1 MAERR
6 ATGRVYK
13 EVTLQQLRSFHEAAR
28 LKTFAA
34 AAKSLGLAQP
44 TVWAQVHGLERQFG
58 VKLFE
63 TTRRGCQLTSA
74 GQLLIALAASP
85 LAGIHSLKERFEA
98 ARSGMETGL
107 IVATTSRILIED
119 LPECVAEFSRRRPHV
134 RVTLQDMT
142 IEEVMDAVE
151 SGKADIGLT
160 VPWPGPP
167 REWLVF
173 EPAYEYEVL
182 LLTPKNHPLARRRQV
197 KPTDLRGFPILNAPH
212 TFKDHLVATT
222 LDRLGLYLTQ
232 PRQVEVGYVPAIRRY
247 VELGFGIGL
256 IAGRLG
262 SVPSR
267 RLHQRSMSHHFGRI
281 TIYLVSRRKHLPE
294 ESAAVFADVVRTR
307 LNRPAS

>member
-1 MAERR
+1 M
-6 ATGRVYK
+6 TGRVYK

-63 TTRRGCQLTSA
+63 TTRRGCQLTSD
-74 GQLLIALAASP
+74 GKLLAELAAPS
-85 LAGIHSLKERFEA
+85 LAGIQSLKERFRA
-98 ARSGMETGL
+98 ARSEAQEEL
-107 IVATTSRILIED
+107 VVATTSRILVED
-119 LPECVAEFSRRRPHV
+119 LPDCVAEFRRRRPNV

-167 REWLVF
+167 RAWLIF

-182 LLTPKNHPLARRRQV
+182 LLTRKDHPLARKRQV
-197 KPTDLRGFPILNAPH
+197 KPADLRGFPIINAPH
-212 TFKDHLVATT
+212 AFKDRLVATA
-222 LDRLGLYLTQ
+222 LDRLRLDET
-232 PRQVEVGYVPAIRRY
+232 RQVEVGYVPAIRRY
-247 VELGFGIGL
+247 VEMGFGIGL
-256 IAGRLG
+256 IAGRPG

-267 RLHQRSMSHHFGRI
+267 HLHERSLSHHFGRI
-281 TIYLVSRRKHLPE
+281 TIFLVSQRKHLPE
-294 ESAAVFADVVRTR
+294 ESVAVFAKIVQKL
-307 LNRPAS
+307 LNRA